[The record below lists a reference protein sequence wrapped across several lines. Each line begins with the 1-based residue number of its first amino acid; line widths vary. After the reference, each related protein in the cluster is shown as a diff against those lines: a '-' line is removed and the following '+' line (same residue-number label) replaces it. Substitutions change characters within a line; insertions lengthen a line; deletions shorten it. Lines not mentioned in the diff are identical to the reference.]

1 MIVRQEG
8 LVSEPGKSAASERR
22 ALGRCLSRGVLFFAL
37 AAVAAASPLEAALF
51 VTLQP
56 SPASPAFVGTMIH
69 WTADA
74 TADST
79 DLWYRFRVREPGSD
93 FRMVRDFGPIATLD
107 LTSLDEG
114 VYTLEVTV
122 RNRASGEVVGA
133 STSFELVPQSGSRPV
148 VSATT
153 HPLVALFSSPGCDTG
168 RARVRYESTLGAV
181 QFSPFRSC
189 VSGKSLNFYL
199 AGLAPSTSYSAS
211 LVVERG
217 RDVTTSDPVS
227 FATGPAS
234 YSLPLPAVIRSD
246 SSPGSEKVLL
256 QTPLFS
262 PPFATDVNG
271 KLLWLG
277 PSDVAYITR
286 PEPGG
291 TFFAVVDPHQGPAFD
306 ALRKFDLVGMTVL
319 ETNAARVSEQLVAMG
334 KRPITGFHHEIRS
347 ISGNRI
353 VALASTEQI
362 LTDVQGP
369 GALDVLGDMIVVF
382 DSDLQVVWT
391 WDAFDHLDVSR
402 KALLNE
408 TCLASPGCPP
418 YYLAA
423 DANDWTHANA
433 VAETSDGA
441 FLLSVRHQD
450 WLIKINYQ
458 RGAGNGDVLWRL
470 GKDGDFTIDSDDP
483 YPWFSHQHDASFEP
497 GSDSRISLFDNGNTH
512 AAVVPGATSRGQILE
527 IDQAAR
533 TARLIVNSDLGL
545 LSVALGSAQLL
556 EEGGYHFEAGFVF
569 DPSNPAVPS
578 SYAIQVSNTGDP
590 QFTLKMGAAVYR
602 SFRLKDLFGETPTP
616 ARPHTRVV
624 APRD

>member
-1 MIVRQEG
+1 MTVRQEG
-8 LVSEPGKSAASERR
+8 PVSEPEKSAAGDPRAPGRR
-22 ALGRCLSRGVLFFAL
+22 PSLRALFFAL
-37 AAVAAASPLEAALF
+37 AAAAAASPLEAALS

-69 WTADA
+69 WTAEA

-79 DLWYRFRVREPGSD
+79 DLWYRFRVREPASD
-93 FRMVRDFGPIATLD
+93 FRLIRDFGPLAALD
-107 LTSLDEG
+107 WTSLDEG

-122 RNRASGEVVGA
+122 RNRASGEVAGA
-133 STSFELVPQSGSRPV
+133 STSFELVPQSGNRPAV
-148 VSATT
+148 TATS
-153 HPLVALFSSPGCDTG
+153 HPLVVIFNSPGCDAG

-181 QFSPFRSC
+181 QFSPFRPC

-211 LVVERG
+211 LVIEGG
-217 RDVTTSDPVS
+217 REVTTSEPVS
-227 FATGPAS
+227 FSTGAAS
-234 YSLPLPAVIRSD
+234 YPLPLPTVLQSG
-246 SSPGSEKVLL
+246 SSPEPEKILL

-291 TFFAVVDPHQGPAFD
+291 TFFAVVDPHKGPAFD

-369 GALDVLGDMIVVF
+369 GAVDVLGDMIVVF
-382 DSDLQVVWT
+382 DSALQVVWT
-391 WDAFDHLDVSR
+391 WDAFDHLDVTR

-408 TCLASPGCPP
+408 TCLTSPGCAP

-450 WLIKINYQ
+450 WLVKINYQ

-512 AAVVPGATSRGQILE
+512 ATVNPSATSRGQILE
-527 IDQAAR
+527 IDEAAR
-533 TARLIVNSDLGL
+533 TARFVLNADLGVFSL
-545 LSVALGSAQLL
+545 ALGSAQAL
-556 EEGGYHFEAGFVF
+556 EDGGYHFEAGFVF
-569 DPSNPAVPS
+569 DPSNPAVPA
-578 SYAIQVSNTGDP
+578 SYAIEVSDTGDP
-590 QFTLKMGAAVYR
+590 RSNLKMGGAVYR
-602 SFRLKDLFGETPTP
+602 SFRLKNLFGETPAPT
-616 ARPHTRVV
+616 RPVTRVV
-624 APRD
+624 APRG